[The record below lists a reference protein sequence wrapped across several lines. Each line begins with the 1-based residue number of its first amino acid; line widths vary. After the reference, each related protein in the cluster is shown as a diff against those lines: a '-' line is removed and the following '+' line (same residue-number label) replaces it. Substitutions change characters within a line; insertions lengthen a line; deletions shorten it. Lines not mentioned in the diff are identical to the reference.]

1 MKISYKLKRNISF
14 VILLL
19 GVVCVA
25 AQIYGVAAD
34 PKSGRAWFDLAS
46 ITFMT
51 YFWLDSFRT
60 YRRKAKDSL

>member
-1 MKISYKLKRNISF
+1 MKISYKVRRNISF
-14 VILLL
+14 AILLV
-19 GVVCVA
+19 GVACVA
-25 AQIYGVAAD
+25 ARIYDVAAD

-51 YFWLDSFRT
+51 YYCLDSFLT